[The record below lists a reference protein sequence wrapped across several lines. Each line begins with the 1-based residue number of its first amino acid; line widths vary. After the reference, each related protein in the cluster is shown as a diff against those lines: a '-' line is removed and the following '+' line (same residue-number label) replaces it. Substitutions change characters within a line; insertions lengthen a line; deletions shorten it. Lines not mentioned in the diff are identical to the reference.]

1 MGIFD
6 YETECKTIIAGMIA
20 LAISHTAMADDIKV
34 AVVGAMS
41 GPIAQWGDMEFNGA
55 RQAIKDINAK
65 GGIKG
70 DKLVGVEYDDAC
82 DPKQA
87 VAVANKIVNDGIK
100 YVIGH
105 LCSSST
111 QPASDI
117 YEDEGILM
125 ISPGATNPELT
136 QRGYQHIM
144 RTAGLDSS
152 QGPTAAKYILETV
165 KPQRI
170 AIIHDKQQYGEGL
183 ARSVQDGLKAANA
196 NVVFFDGI
204 TAGEKDFSAL
214 IARLKKENIDFV
226 YYGGYYPEMGQMLRQ
241 ARSVGLKTTNP
252 ELTQRGYQHIMRTA
266 GLESSQGPTAAKFIL
281 ETVNPQRIA
290 ILHDNQQYGEGLA
303 RSVQDGLK
311 AANANVVFFDGI
323 TAGEKDFSALIAR
336 LKKENIDF
344 VYYGGYYPE
353 MGQMLRQARSVGLKT
368 QFMGP
373 EGVGNASL
381 SNIAGDAA
389 EGMLVTM
396 PKRYDQDPTNQGIV
410 DALKADKKDPS
421 GPYVWITYAA
431 VQSLATALERT
442 GSDEPLALVKD
453 LKANG
458 ANTVDKKDPSGP
470 YVWITYAAVQS
481 LATALERTGS
491 DEPLALV
498 KDLKANGANTV
509 IGPLNW
515 DEKGDLKGFDFG
527 VFQWHADGSVSSSG
541 TPTVHPRQ
549 PSDHPTARKMRAG
562 LERLPYV

>member
-1 MGIFD
+1 MKRNA
-6 YETECKTIIAGMIA
+6 KTIIAGMIA

-226 YYGGYYPEMGQMLRQ
+226 YYGGYYPEMGQMLR
-241 ARSVGLKTTNP
+241 
-252 ELTQRGYQHIMRTA
+252 H
-266 GLESSQGPTAAKFIL
+266 F
-281 ETVNPQRIA
+281 
-290 ILHDNQQYGEGLA
+290 
-303 RSVQDGLK
+303 
-311 AANANVVFFDGI
+311 
-323 TAGEKDFSALIAR
+323 
-336 LKKENIDF
+336 
-344 VYYGGYYPE
+344 
-353 MGQMLRQARSVGLKT
+353 RSVGLKT

-373 EGVGNASL
+373 EGVANVSL
-381 SNIAGDAA
+381 SNIAGESA
-389 EGMLVTM
+389 EGLLVTK
-396 PKRYDQDPTNQGIV
+396 PKNYDQVPANKPIV
-410 DALKADKKDPS
+410 DAIKAKKQDPS
-421 GPYVWITYAA
+421 GAFVWTTYAA
-431 VQSLATALERT
+431 LQSLQAGLNQ
-442 GSDEPLALVKD
+442 SDDPAEIAKY
-453 LKANG
+453 LKANSVD
-458 ANTVDKKDPSGP
+458 TVM
-470 YVWITYAAVQS
+470 
-481 LATALERTGS
+481 
-491 DEPLALV
+491 
-498 KDLKANGANTV
+498 
-509 IGPLNW
+509 GPLTW
-515 DEKGDLKGFDFG
+515 DEKGDLKGFEFG
-527 VFQWHADGSVSSSG
+527 VFDWHANG
-541 TPTVHPRQ
+541 TAT
-549 PSDHPTARKMRAG
+549 DAK
-562 LERLPYV
+562 

>member
-1 MGIFD
+1 MHGMK
-6 YETECKTIIAGMIA
+6 YNAKTILAGMIA
-20 LAISHTAMADDIKV
+20 LAVTHTAAAQEIKV

-41 GPIAQWGDMEFNGA
+41 GPVAQWGDMEFNGA

-65 GGIKG
+65 GGVKG
-70 DKLVGVEYDDAC
+70 DTLVAVEYDDAC

-125 ISPGATNPELT
+125 ITPGATNPELT
-136 QRGYQHIM
+136 QRGYQMIM
-144 RTAGLDSS
+144 RTAGLDSA

-170 AIIHDKQQYGEGL
+170 AILHDKQQYGEGL
-183 ARSVQDGLKAANA
+183 ARSVQDGLKKGGA

-204 TAGEKDFSAL
+204 TAREKDFSAL
-214 IARLKKENIDFV
+214 LARLQKENIDFV

-241 ARSVGLKTTNP
+241 AR
-252 ELTQRGYQHIMRTA
+252 
-266 GLESSQGPTAAKFIL
+266 
-281 ETVNPQRIA
+281 A
-290 ILHDNQQYGEGLA
+290 I
-303 RSVQDGLK
+303 
-311 AANANVVFFDGI
+311 
-323 TAGEKDFSALIAR
+323 
-336 LKKENIDF
+336 
-344 VYYGGYYPE
+344 
-353 MGQMLRQARSVGLKT
+353 GLKT

-381 SNIAGDAA
+381 SNIAGDAG

-396 PKRYDQDPTNQGIV
+396 PKRYDQEASNKAIV
-410 DALKADKKDPS
+410 DALKADKKDAS

-431 VQSLATALERT
+431 VQSLATGMERS
-442 GSDEPLALVKD
+442 GSTEPADIIKD
-453 LKANG
+453 LKEHG
-458 ANTVDKKDPSGP
+458 AD
-470 YVWITYAAVQS
+470 
-481 LATALERTGS
+481 
-491 DEPLALV
+491 
-498 KDLKANGANTV
+498 TV

-527 VFQWHADGSVSSSG
+527 VFQWHADGSSTSVSQ
-541 TPTVHPRQ
+541 R
-549 PSDHPTARKMRAG
+549 
-562 LERLPYV
+562 

>member
-1 MGIFD
+1 MKG
-6 YETECKTIIAGMIA
+6 KALLAGCIA
-20 LAISHTAMADDIKV
+20 LAFSNMALAEDIKV

-41 GPIAQWGDMEFNGA
+41 GPVAQYGDQEFTGA
-55 RQAIKDINAK
+55 EQAVADINAK

-70 DKLVGVEYDDAC
+70 NKLQIVKYDDAC

-87 VAVANKIVNDGIK
+87 VAVANKVVNDGIK

-125 ISPGATNPELT
+125 ITPAATAPELT
-136 QRGYQHIM
+136 ARGYQLIL
-144 RTAGLDSS
+144 RTTGLDPD
-152 QGPTAAKYILETV
+152 QGPTAAKYILEKV

-170 AIIHDKQQYGEGL
+170 AIVHDKQQYGEGL
-183 ARSVQDGLKAANA
+183 ARAVQDGLKKGNA

-204 TAGEKDFSAL
+204 TAGEKDFSTL
-214 IARLKKENIDFV
+214 VARLKKENIDFV
-226 YYGGYYPEMGQMLRQ
+226 YYGGYHPEMGQILRQ
-241 ARSVGLKTTNP
+241 AR
-252 ELTQRGYQHIMRTA
+252 
-266 GLESSQGPTAAKFIL
+266 AA
-281 ETVNPQRIA
+281 
-290 ILHDNQQYGEGLA
+290 
-303 RSVQDGLK
+303 
-311 AANANVVFFDGI
+311 
-323 TAGEKDFSALIAR
+323 
-336 LKKENIDF
+336 
-344 VYYGGYYPE
+344 
-353 MGQMLRQARSVGLKT
+353 GLKT

-396 PKRYDQDPTNQGIV
+396 PKRYDQDPANQGIV
-410 DALKADKKDPS
+410 DALKA
-421 GPYVWITYAA
+421 
-431 VQSLATALERT
+431 
-442 GSDEPLALVKD
+442 
-453 LKANG
+453 
-458 ANTVDKKDPSGP
+458 DKKDPSGP

-527 VFQWHADGSVSSSG
+527 IFQWHADGSS
-541 TPTVHPRQ
+541 
-549 PSDHPTARKMRAG
+549 TAAK
-562 LERLPYV
+562 

>member
-1 MGIFD
+1 MNIKG
-6 YETECKTIIAGMIA
+6 KALLAGCIA
-20 LAISHTAMADDIKV
+20 LAFSNMALAEDIKV

-41 GPIAQWGDMEFNGA
+41 GPVAQYGDQEFTGA
-55 RQAIKDINAK
+55 EQAVADINAK

-70 DKLVGVEYDDAC
+70 NKLQIVKYDDAC

-87 VAVANKIVNDGIK
+87 VAVANKVVNDGIK

-125 ISPGATNPELT
+125 ITPAATAPELT
-136 QRGYQHIM
+136 ARGYQLIL
-144 RTAGLDSS
+144 RTTGLDSD
-152 QGPTAAKYILETV
+152 QGPTAAKYILEKV

-170 AIIHDKQQYGEGL
+170 AIVHDKQQYGEGL
-183 ARSVQDGLKAANA
+183 ARAVQDGLKKGNA

-204 TAGEKDFSAL
+204 TAGEKDFSTL
-214 IARLKKENIDFV
+214 VARLKKENI
-226 YYGGYYPEMGQMLRQ
+226 Y
-241 ARSVGLKTTNP
+241 
-252 ELTQRGYQHIMRTA
+252 
-266 GLESSQGPTAAKFIL
+266 
-281 ETVNPQRIA
+281 
-290 ILHDNQQYGEGLA
+290 
-303 RSVQDGLK
+303 
-311 AANANVVFFDGI
+311 
-323 TAGEKDFSALIAR
+323 
-336 LKKENIDF
+336 F

-396 PKRYDQDPTNQGIV
+396 PKRYDQDPANQGIV
-410 DALKADKKDPS
+410 DALKA
-421 GPYVWITYAA
+421 
-431 VQSLATALERT
+431 
-442 GSDEPLALVKD
+442 
-453 LKANG
+453 
-458 ANTVDKKDPSGP
+458 DKKDPSGP

-527 VFQWHADGSVSSSG
+527 VFQWHADGSS
-541 TPTVHPRQ
+541 
-549 PSDHPTARKMRAG
+549 TAAK
-562 LERLPYV
+562 